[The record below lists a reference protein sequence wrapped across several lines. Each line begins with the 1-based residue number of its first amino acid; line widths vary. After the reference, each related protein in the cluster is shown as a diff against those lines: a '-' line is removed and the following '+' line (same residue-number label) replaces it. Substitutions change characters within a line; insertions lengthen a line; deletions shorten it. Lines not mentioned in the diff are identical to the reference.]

1 MRPHGSDAQF
11 THTVPLPSNREVF
24 LFGNLVAKLIR
35 GRAPSVEERLK
46 RET

>member
-1 MRPHGSDAQF
+1 MRPHGSETQF

-24 LFGNLVAKLIR
+24 LFGNLVAKLLH
-35 GRAPSVEERLK
+35 GRAPSFEERLQ

>member
-1 MRPHGSDAQF
+1 MRPHGPETQF

-35 GRAPSVEERLK
+35 GRAPSFEKRLQ